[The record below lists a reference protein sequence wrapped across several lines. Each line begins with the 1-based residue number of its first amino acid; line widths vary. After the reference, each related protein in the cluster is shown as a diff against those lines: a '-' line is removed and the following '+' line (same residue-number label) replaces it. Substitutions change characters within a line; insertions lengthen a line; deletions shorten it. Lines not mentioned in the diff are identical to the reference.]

1 MFLGSKS
8 KSRFWLMCLRTGS
21 VAFLSTGFVLV
32 VKSTLEIASIR
43 HVTTNSLSWS
53 SGWLLLL
60 LIGSLTNSCCKG
72 EKPALPTSVKSK
84 G

>member
-8 KSRFWLMCLRTGS
+8 KSRFWLMCVRTGS
-21 VAFLSTGFVLV
+21 VAFLCIGFVLV
-32 VKSTLEIASIR
+32 VKSTIEIADIR

-53 SGWLLLL
+53 SGGLLLL
-60 LIGSLTNSCCKG
+60 LIGSLTNSCRKG
-72 EKPALPTSVKSK
+72 EKPALSTSVKSK